1 MPPTGQ
7 LPMADYRFLLVP
19 TPRSLQ
25 SKFGLVFHYIL
36 IHTNLITFHGFH
48 RTSRFDSSSLISDEI
63 VLSNDSNLELTLE
76 TLLGASGSRAHQTVA
91 LISSP
96 KLATEVSFPLTVRP
110 NGRAKVVIPYKKL
123 PEAFLDTQLAGPLS
137 LKLVVAD
144 FSSEN
149 TETKH
154 VKDEEDGDEDEEE
167 EETVKRTVSTPSTPL
182 LKTVADNIKLSSTV
196 KYQPSSSPLSSLP
209 EIHHIFRPKE
219 HTIKPFIAFSFIS
232 VVAFLSFSL
241 VNAWAI
247 FAGANL
253 SQASTAFANA
263 PIAYSSLLVSI
274 AAIEFTFYQ
283 YYLKASIF
291 ETLFKLAGLVP
302 IAVYSGSRALREVK
316 GRRLQGKF

>member
-1 MPPTGQ
+1 M
-7 LPMADYRFLLVP
+7 
-19 TPRSLQ
+19 
-25 SKFGLVFHYIL
+25 
-36 IHTNLITFHGFH
+36 
-48 RTSRFDSSSLISDEI
+48 LISDEI
-63 VLSNDSNLELTLE
+63 VLSDDSNLELTLE

-149 TETKH
+149 TETER
-154 VKDEEDGDEDEEE
+154 VKKAAKKQVDNEDEDDDEEEDKEEE

-182 LKTVADNIKLSSTV
+182 LKTVADNIKISSNV

-291 ETLFKLAGLVP
+291 ETLLKLAGLVP